1 LNAIQGGR
9 GKPEATAGDGRGIGQ
24 RLPPDVAGSP
34 RPAPPEESPLKVIGK
49 RGLGPKFL
57 AAFSAS
63 GLPCAV
69 ERPKMLLRGQLRAL
83 KTSITCRAN
92 LASARFEKATA
103 PDFTSLPS
111 EVRVNWKT
119 YSATSSGGPY

>member
-1 LNAIQGGR
+1 MVAAGR
-9 GKPEATAGDGRGIGQ
+9 GRFAPS
-24 RLPPDVAGSP
+24 GSS
-34 RPAPPEESPLKVIGK
+34 RAIALKVIGK

-63 GLPCAV
+63 GLPWAL

-92 LASARFEKATA
+92 LASARFEKAMA

-111 EVRVNWKT
+111 EVRANWKT
-119 YSATSSGGPY
+119 YSATSSEGPYWARPLKLVSCLDHVMS